1 MVYEVMQIRKNR
13 KSKNDEIRKY
23 QFDSKERADNFAKAS
38 QYPTQVYK
46 LEKIAE
52 GNWELEQTDTLPGRT
67 SVFFILMVIVI
78 ALALVWMPLLCL
90 GVPLRNAKELIKNNF
105 E

>member
-1 MVYEVMQIRKNR
+1 MFYSKKYEQEGQTMVYEVMQIRKNR

-46 LEKIAE
+46 LEKVAE
-52 GNWELEQTDTLPGRT
+52 GD
-67 SVFFILMVIVI
+67 
-78 ALALVWMPLLCL
+78 
-90 GVPLRNAKELIKNNF
+90 
-105 E
+105 

>member
-1 MVYEVMQIRKNR
+1 MIYEVMQIRKNR

-46 LEKIAE
+46 LEKVAE
-52 GNWELEQTDTLPGRT
+52 GD
-67 SVFFILMVIVI
+67 
-78 ALALVWMPLLCL
+78 
-90 GVPLRNAKELIKNNF
+90 
-105 E
+105 